1 VGKGARLGGR
11 SIVRTVPALLVGS
24 PPACIMHV
32 ALRHR
37 QAGRRPTTAARAGV
51 DRMRQDRRQ
60 WRSSPKL
67 LGGADL
73 SSMVAQGRRHTS
85 ICS

>member
-1 VGKGARLGGR
+1 MGQLTEPSGRARPRIMVVWL
-11 SIVRTVPALLVGS
+11 IVNRLTVNTIQPGCS
-24 PPACIMHV
+24 
-32 ALRHR
+32 
-37 QAGRRPTTAARAGV
+37 
-51 DRMRQDRRQ
+51 Q

-73 SSMVAQGRRHTS
+73 SSLVAQGRRHTP